1 MCAFLRQRKKERTK
15 RCSLKFLSHKKRR
28 ALKKTN
34 FAHRTPL
41 FKCHLLSSDSL
52 VEKSKFVW
60 EGVYFTWYGRVRAR
74 EREVQTNQRASS
86 NSPSFFFLAFGEVK
100 KPIKYV
106 RAFGLCHTAARV
118 LFSNELFCFTNICRE
133 ETKAC
138 VITETRW
145 CVWGGIIMLATTRY
159 LFYERN
165 HLVCRRCVQREDARA
180 VRGERRR
187 GRRGGGVFF
196 ASKAPPPPPPPRGRK
211 KERVDRLLSRL
222 GYCDA
227 RSKVKSE
234 FLNTNRLAL
243 ASSPS
248 TEIKSP
254 SEKVDPSDVLIDG
267 RSLEDNEL
275 DGVLILFHKPKN
287 CVCSK
292 EKDEGNNV
300 YDELMKATLAMNSN
314 SNSDEFKNDGNG
326 KERIERWLN
335 RVPEINTV
343 GRLDKDTTGVLL
355 FTDDGKLLHAYT
367 SKKVEKVYEVTCDK
381 AIPSE
386 AIPLFASGTIKLS
399 GEPKACLPAKL
410 EIDETNAAKA
420 TITLSEGKF
429 HQVKKMFFEGLG
441 CTVTDLHR
449 SSFAGFVLK
458 DGFGPGMCEQL
469 DITEARKAFNL

>member
-1 MCAFLRQRKKERTK
+1 
-15 RCSLKFLSHKKRR
+15 
-28 ALKKTN
+28 
-34 FAHRTPL
+34 
-41 FKCHLLSSDSL
+41 
-52 VEKSKFVW
+52 
-60 EGVYFTWYGRVRAR
+60 
-74 EREVQTNQRASS
+74 
-86 NSPSFFFLAFGEVK
+86 
-100 KPIKYV
+100 
-106 RAFGLCHTAARV
+106 
-118 LFSNELFCFTNICRE
+118 
-133 ETKAC
+133 
-138 VITETRW
+138 
-145 CVWGGIIMLATTRY
+145 MLATTRY

-165 HLVCRRCVQREDARA
+165 HLVCRRCVQREDARV
-180 VRGERRR
+180 VRGERR
-187 GRRGGGVFF
+187 GGGGGGGGAFF
-196 ASKAPPPPPPPRGRK
+196 ASKASPSPPPPPRGRK

-267 RSLEDNEL
+267 RRLEDNEL

-300 YDELMKATLAMNSN
+300 YDELMKATLAINSN

-410 EIDETNAAKA
+410 EIDETDAAKA

>member
-1 MCAFLRQRKKERTK
+1 VVRK
-15 RCSLKFLSHKKRR
+15 S
-28 ALKKTN
+28 A
-34 FAHRTPL
+34 
-41 FKCHLLSSDSL
+41 
-52 VEKSKFVW
+52 
-60 EGVYFTWYGRVRAR
+60 RAR
-74 EREVQTNQRASS
+74 ERSTNKSTRVFEL
-86 NSPSFFFLAFGEVK
+86 PFFFFLAFGEVK

-106 RAFGLCHTAARV
+106 RAFGLCHTAAHAFYF
-118 LFSNELFCFTNICRE
+118 LTNFFVSQIFAEKKQKR
-133 ETKAC
+133 ALSPRHAGVC
-138 VITETRW
+138 V
-145 CVWGGIIMLATTRY
+145 CVGEIIMLATTRY

-187 GRRGGGVFF
+187 GGVFF
-196 ASKAPPPPPPPRGRK
+196 ASKAPSSPPPPRGRK

>member
-1 MCAFLRQRKKERTK
+1 MYALSVSVGVSPQHSQK
-15 RCSLKFLSHKKRR
+15 RFII
-28 ALKKTN
+28 
-34 FAHRTPL
+34 F
-41 FKCHLLSSDSL
+41 
-52 VEKSKFVW
+52 
-60 EGVYFTWYGRVRAR
+60 Y
-74 EREVQTNQRASS
+74 
-86 NSPSFFFLAFGEVK
+86 
-100 KPIKYV
+100 
-106 RAFGLCHTAARV
+106 
-118 LFSNELFCFTNICRE
+118 NELFRLWAPRLTNILQRRNKSVCYHRD
-133 ETKAC
+133 TLVC
-138 VITETRW
+138 V
-145 CVWGGIIMLATTRY
+145 CVGGGIIMLATTRY

-165 HLVCRRCVQREDARA
+165 HLVCRRCVQREDARV
-180 VRGERRR
+180 VRGERR
-187 GRRGGGVFF
+187 GGGGGGGGGAFF
-196 ASKAPPPPPPPRGRK
+196 ASKASPSPPPPPRGRK

-267 RSLEDNEL
+267 RRLEDNEL

-300 YDELMKATLAMNSN
+300 YDELMKATLAINSN

-410 EIDETNAAKA
+410 EIDETDAAKA